1 MNPADLIKRYSIA
14 SSMSATDEYAA
25 NVEAINFSLRKE
37 LFLHTRFKQAMLQ
50 IAELHAYSQHNSVGG
65 GLLITGPSGVGKT
78 TILQQYLQNFPRQ
91 QEKYITIIPV
101 LHVVTPASP
110 TVKSLAESIL
120 IALGDPLAR
129 RGSAEEKTFRIY
141 QLLKSCQVELLLID
155 EFQHCYYAH
164 SIVEYRRVADWLKN
178 VISISGAAVVL
189 LGLEEAEMV
198 IASNEQLARRFSAR
212 LHITAF
218 RFEHQEDFQEF
229 RAVLK
234 GYQQSLVIQPEEP
247 LFEAN
252 LARRFLVA
260 SHGLIDYVRKILEGA
275 TVVAGCA
282 GLPKLDLTTY
292 AAAFR
297 KDVWPSVPD
306 RLNPFHLES
315 PLRKLDRPGEP
326 YHLCGKHHAIGSP
339 LARRSISK
347 PVRQGD

>member
-1 MNPADLIKRYSIA
+1 MSPLEIIRRYSPMQAHADAGIDA
-14 SSMSATDEYAA
+14 FR
-25 NVEAINFSLRKE
+25 FSLRQD

-50 IAELHAYSQHNSVGG
+50 IAELHAYSQHNRVGG
-65 GLLITGPSGVGKT
+65 GLLLTGPSGVGKS

-91 QEKYITIIPV
+91 EDKSITKIPV
-101 LHVVTPASP
+101 LHVSIPSSP
-110 TVKSLAESIL
+110 TVKNMAETIL
-120 IALGDPLAR
+120 IALHDPLAR

-141 QLLKSCQVELLLID
+141 QLLKSCQVELLLMD
-155 EFQHCYYAH
+155 EFQHCYYSH
-164 SIVEYRRVADWLKN
+164 TIVEFRRVADWLKN
-178 VISISGAAVVL
+178 MISISGVAVVL
-189 LGLEEAEMV
+189 CGLEEAEMV
-198 IASNEQLARRFSAR
+198 VSSNEQLARRFSAR
-212 LHITAF
+212 LHIPAF
-218 RFEHQEDFQEF
+218 RFENQEDFQEF
-229 RAVLK
+229 RALLK
-234 GYQQSLVIQPEEP
+234 GYQQSLVIPPEEP

-275 TVVAGCA
+275 TVVAGRA
-282 GLPKLDLTTY
+282 GLTKLDLATY
-292 AAAFR
+292 AAGFR
-297 KDVWPSVPD
+297 MNIWPEVQD